1 MHTITN
7 FSKRHSSEYISLR
20 QAYMAQE
27 RPSYATLLQISNQNY
42 SLRGRKKKKHTDL
55 QSVLPTQSI
64 FIVQTALQWRQ
75 APTACLNL

>member
-1 MHTITN
+1 MHTIKI

-27 RPSYATLLQISNQNY
+27 RPGYATFVTNFKSKLQPAW
-42 SLRGRKKKKHTDL
+42 KEKKHTDL